1 MEIEIITLFPNIFS
15 SFISPDA
22 GLTGRA
28 IESGKAKISFRN
40 LRDYGYGV
48 HQSVDDTPY
57 GGGAG
62 MVLRPELTVK
72 AINDA
77 RAASSLKSTVIM
89 LTPQGELL
97 KQKRVR
103 ELSSHERLVLLCGRY
118 EGFDERVR
126 HFVDM
131 EISIGDYV
139 LTGGEYGAMVLMDA
153 VIRQL
158 PGVLGNSE
166 SLEEESH
173 SHARLEYPQYTRP
186 ERLGKY
192 GVPEVLLSGHHEKIA
207 AWRRRRALL
216 KTMERRPDLIT
227 EEPLSAEE
235 LKLLTKGDP
244 V

>member
-1 MEIEIITLFPNIFS
+1 
-15 SFISPDA
+15 
-22 GLTGRA
+22 
-28 IESGKAKISFRN
+28 
-40 LRDYGYGV
+40 
-48 HQSVDDTPY
+48 
-57 GGGAG
+57 
-62 MVLRPELTVK
+62 
-72 AINDA
+72 
-77 RAASSLKSTVIM
+77 M

-97 KQKRVR
+97 KQPKVR
-103 ELSSHERLVLLCGRY
+103 ELSHHERLILLCGRY

-173 SHARLEYPQYTRP
+173 SRARLEYPQYTRP

-192 GVPEVLLSGHHEKIA
+192 AVPEVLLSGHHEKIA
-207 AWRRRRALL
+207 KWRRRQALL
-216 KTMERRPDLIT
+216 KTMERRPDLIAA
-227 EEPLSAEE
+227 EPLSAEE
-235 LKLLTKGDP
+235 IAILAKGDP
-244 V
+244 A

>member
-1 MEIEIITLFPNIFS
+1 MEIEIITLFPNIFTS
-15 SFISPDA
+15 LIGAEA
-22 GLTGRA
+22 GLMGRA
-28 IESGKAKISFRN
+28 IASGKAVVSFRN

-62 MVLRPELTVK
+62 MVLRPELTIK
-72 AINDA
+72 AIADA
-77 RAASSLKSTVIM
+77 KAASPLKSTVIM

-97 KQKRVR
+97 KQPKVR
-103 ELSSHERLVLLCGRY
+103 ELAHHERLILLCGRY

-131 EISIGDYV
+131 ELSIGDYV

-173 SHARLEYPQYTRP
+173 SRARLEYPQYTRP

-192 GVPEVLLSGHHEKIA
+192 AVPEVLLSGHHEKIA
-207 AWRRRRALL
+207 RWRQREALL
-216 KTMERRPDLIT
+216 KTMQRRPDLLAA
-227 EEPLSAEE
+227 EPLSRDE
-235 LKLLTKGDP
+235 LDLLAKG